1 MAARLL
7 LFDCDSTLSA
17 IEGIDELGRLR
28 DPEVFREVE
37 EMTTAAMEG
46 GTPMEAIFAR
56 RLDMIRPTKSEL
68 EAIGRQYI
76 DTVEP
81 NALATINA
89 LKNAGWRIAIVSGGF
104 TQAILPLADFLGID
118 RVEAVELKFHHD
130 GSYAG
135 FNEACPTSR
144 TKGKNVVARQ
154 LREETNADLVI
165 LVGDG
170 ASDLEVKG
178 DADIVIGFGRYAVRP
193 KVKAG
198 ADAFIMSLAELPE
211 LVAAMERSDMAEERS
226 TK

>member
-1 MAARLL
+1 
-7 LFDCDSTLSA
+7 
-17 IEGIDELGRLR
+17 
-28 DPEVFREVE
+28 
-37 EMTTAAMEG
+37 MTTAAMEG

-68 EAIGRQYI
+68 ESIGLQYI

-81 NALATINA
+81 TALETIA
-89 LKNAGWRIAIVSGGF
+89 MLKSGGWQIAIVSGGF

-118 RVEAVELKFHHD
+118 RVEAVELKFHND

-144 TKGKNVVARQ
+144 TKGKNEVVRQ
-154 LREETNADLVI
+154 LREEMNADLVI

-178 DADIVIGFGRYAVRP
+178 DADMVIGFGRYAVRP

-198 ADAFIMSLAELPE
+198 VDAFIMSLAELPE
-211 LVAAMERSDMAEERS
+211 LVAARGGNGA
-226 TK
+226 

>member
-1 MAARLL
+1 
-7 LFDCDSTLSA
+7 
-17 IEGIDELGRLR
+17 
-28 DPEVFREVE
+28 
-37 EMTTAAMEG
+37 
-46 GTPMEAIFAR
+46 MEAIFAR
-56 RLDMIRPTKSEL
+56 RLDMICPTKSEL

-81 NALATINA
+81 TALATIDA
-89 LKNAGWRIAIVSGGF
+89 LKNAGWQIAIVSGGF

-144 TKGKNVVARQ
+144 TKGKNAVVRQ
-154 LREETNADLVI
+154 LREETNADFVI

-178 DADIVIGFGRYAVRP
+178 DADMVIGFGRYAVRP

-211 LVAAMERSDMAEERS
+211 LVAARGGGFQPPCPSSLISSPLS
-226 TK
+226 TP